1 MLKNFWG
8 TSENAVKIQI
18 HIAIITYCLIVII
31 KNDLKLN
38 MSIIELMRIV
48 GNSSFVDDPIM
59 ELLTPIKRQKALNDM
74 QLEFNFKF

>member
-1 MLKNFWG
+1 
-8 TSENAVKIQI
+8 
-18 HIAIITYCLIVII
+18 
-31 KNDLKLN
+31 
-38 MSIIELMRIV
+38 MRIV